1 MDYNHPSFKK
11 RNKVHKQNG
20 KQMINKIYLPYVVGM
35 LAVVV
40 FAGYMFTSYYF
51 GAIYPL
57 DKSRTQLGIVM
68 SSSDPQ
74 EIYSNLEE
82 IKTNLPHKGN
92 PVFIYPTMTTDFN
105 RMQENLDRMI
115 LNAESLTWTPQDS
128 SSYHVKLVEISNNS
142 LVLRENIAEASLYA
156 MFSVANLAFSS
167 IMASA
172 FVAILWAFKQK
183 RNQINANR

>member
-1 MDYNHPSFKK
+1 
-11 RNKVHKQNG
+11 
-20 KQMINKIYLPYVVGM
+20 MINKVYVPYMVGM
-35 LAVVV
+35 LAVVA
-40 FAGYMFTSYYF
+40 FTGYMFTGYYF

-92 PVFIYPTMTTDFN
+92 PVFIYPTMTADFN

-115 LNAESLTWTPQDS
+115 LNAESLSWTQQDS

-142 LVLRENIAEASLYA
+142 LILRENIAEASLYA
-156 MFSVANLAFSS
+156 MFSIANMVFSS
-167 IMASA
+167 VMVSV
-172 FVAILWAFKQK
+172 FVAIFWAFKQK
-183 RNQINANR
+183 RDQMNAHR